1 MGTLS
6 ERIAEWVINFDVA
19 DAPQTV
25 VQNAKKSLL
34 DTVGCGLAGYQTEAA
49 NRAREYVEA
58 QYGDGPCT
66 LLGSERKLASCGAAF
81 ANCVSAHSLDFDD
94 TCYAG
99 SPIASSTHGSAVV
112 LPAVLAS
119 AETVRASGKAFLT
132 AFIAGSEAEYLVC
145 RVVTPSLYGKGW
157 FTTSA
162 LGVIGAAVGAAKVS
176 GLNFEQTVAAI
187 GLAVSRAANTRVC
200 LGTDSNAYSS
210 ARASEGG
217 ITAAILAQLGADG
230 PPDVFEAPN
239 GFFQVYNGGTVNLE
253 RADDL
258 GREWGFGEPGLWYKM
273 YPVCTAAQAVAEA
286 VLTLANKYD
295 IDPAAVAKVR
305 CEVSPLVAK
314 LLRYA
319 IPQTT
324 AEAQFSLPFA
334 VGCMLVYRRL
344 TVAELSEQTR
354 GDQRL
359 QDVMAKTRMV
369 PAKGISNDARM
380 AKDTAESATA
390 AITLADGSEVS
401 ATNDVATGTPWKPM
415 SRDQLHHKYMTCAES
430 GGLSRTAAERLASQL
445 EQIEALPEISHLS
458 WR

>member
-1 MGTLS
+1 M
-6 ERIAEWVINFDVA
+6 V
-19 DAPQTV
+19 TV
-25 VQNAKKSLL
+25 PVPCL
-34 DTVGCGLAGYQTEAA
+34 DLNE
-49 NRAREYVEA
+49 
-58 QYGDGPCT
+58 
-66 LLGSERKLASCGAAF
+66 KLASCGAAF

-99 SPIASSTHGSAVV
+99 SPIASSTHGSRDVV

-239 GFFQVYNGGTVNLE
+239 GFFQVYNGGTANLE

-390 AITLADGSEVS
+390 AITLADGSEFS